1 MFFMHVKMLS
11 FFVSLFAFFFLD
23 IFSKISSFLFL
34 FAYMRF
40 CALSDC
46 RNFLPLRCFLSTKML
61 SFFVFVRFYVFLHF
75 LCVWNLFVKK
85 VLSYPINLIY
95 YTTEFSIIIIFFD
108 IYIFLYIL
116 CLFVTWSKF
125 LYSHTIVIR
134 SSSSNLFFLCYYW
147 IFNHYNLFQSL
158 QSFSII
164 TIFFDYHSLLA
175 LLLNFQSIQSFSII
189 TIFFSH
195 YNLFQLLQSFSIVTI
210 CLYNKQ

>member
-1 MFFMHVKMLS
+1 
-11 FFVSLFAFFFLD
+11 
-23 IFSKISSFLFL
+23 
-34 FAYMRF
+34 MRF

-61 SFFVFVRFYVFLHF
+61 SFFVFVRFYVFLHL

-158 QSFSII
+158 QSFSIFI
-164 TIFFDYHSLLA
+164 
-175 LLLNFQSIQSFSII
+175 
-189 TIFFSH
+189 IFFSH
-195 YNLFQLLQSFSIVTI
+195 YNLFQSLQLFSVITI
-210 CLYNKQ
+210 FFSHYNPFRLSQSACTINGNLMR